1 MTIAMVPL
9 LETMVAT
16 TVLMTMVVQSYLRTT
31 WVPTLRTTWLQEGVQ
46 GTMEAMCMSLK
57 PRSSEING

>member
-31 WVPTLRTTWLQEGVQ
+31 WVPTLRTTWLQEGEVI
-46 GTMEAMCMSLK
+46 MEAMCMSLK